1 MRVNFLKLTKNIS
14 YKKINEQKVK
24 KVREDISWLYVHVL
38 FLDTFL

>member
-14 YKKINEQKVK
+14 YKKINEQKV
-24 KVREDISWLYVHVL
+24 REDISWLYVHVL